1 MIALYSNV
9 IYDSII
15 QTKSDVSLYFYNS
28 IAYNYAANLKS
39 ASIKEYRVLMV
50 DSTINIDT
58 R

>member
-28 IAYNYAANLKS
+28 IAYNYATNLKS